1 MYFSDII
8 NIDETN
14 EEYSINIASQDSVF
28 NDETDRRLLKLLL
41 TSIQYQFKNTIEKDL
56 DNLFGKTNINNYST
70 WFSLTFR
77 QQHRILGVSSI
88 RQIEIPGQYSIL
100 QSLRLPKRLTIR
112 GHDENDYQFLVKNA
126 EDIRQDQR
134 IEALCSII
142 SDL

>member
-1 MYFSDII
+1 
-8 NIDETN
+8 
-14 EEYSINIASQDSVF
+14 INIASQDSVF